1 LQSLYPALQS
11 NKKTAVTRVQS
22 ALTQLS
28 AQRVFFGNAL
38 NQINPSEN
46 YLRQNKVNLSSEANA
61 LIADAAAAAS
71 SSRKPRRPIRLSLEP
86 QRVYWTCRRC
96 RISFS
101 KLIRDLYSTERVY

>member
-1 LQSLYPALQS
+1 LQSLYSALQS

-46 YLRQNKVNLSSEANA
+46 YLHQNKVNLSSEANA

-71 SSRKPRRPIRLSLEP
+71 QLSQAQPAYQAELRATA
-86 QRVYWTCRRC
+86 RV
-96 RISFS
+96 
-101 KLIRDLYSTERVY
+101 LDLPSLPNFLQ